1 MSQPIAFFICFKVK
15 NDNVK
20 ALFFD
25 IDGTLVSFKTH
36 QIPQSTVDAIAQAKA
51 NGVGVFISTGR
62 PLPIITNLK
71 AIEQYIDGYIT
82 TNGALCIVDGKAI
95 CCNPIPMADV
105 DVMMADAEK
114 NDYTCIV
121 VGEKRIG
128 VYNPKQVYYDV
139 FVRDLAV
146 QNIDMAI
153 DVKDIMRNEQIL
165 QLTPFFSAE
174 YEKEIMEK
182 MPGCVSGR
190 WNPAFTD
197 ITAEQADKGKGLEA
211 MAQYLGLNISETM
224 AFGDGGNDESIL
236 RRAGIGVAMGNAGDE
251 ARAAADYITTSVD
264 DDGVKNALEHF
275 GVI

>member
-1 MSQPIAFFICFKVK
+1 M
-15 NDNVK
+15 
-20 ALFFD
+20 
-25 IDGTLVSFKTH
+25 
-36 QIPQSTVDAIAQAKA
+36 
-51 NGVGVFISTGR
+51 
-62 PLPIITNLK
+62 
-71 AIEQYIDGYIT
+71 
-82 TNGALCIVDGKAI
+82 DGKAI

-146 QNIDMAI
+146 QNIDMDI

-182 MPGCVSGR
+182 MPR
-190 WNPAFTD
+190 LFYA
-197 ITAEQADKGKGLEA
+197 
-211 MAQYLGLNISETM
+211 TM
-224 AFGDGGNDESIL
+224 HTCFPQN
-236 RRAGIGVAMGNAGDE
+236 RA
-251 ARAAADYITTSVD
+251 SQ
-264 DDGVKNALEHF
+264 
-275 GVI
+275 

>member
-1 MSQPIAFFICFKVK
+1 
-15 NDNVK
+15 
-20 ALFFD
+20 
-25 IDGTLVSFKTH
+25 
-36 QIPQSTVDAIAQAKA
+36 
-51 NGVGVFISTGR
+51 
-62 PLPIITNLK
+62 
-71 AIEQYIDGYIT
+71 
-82 TNGALCIVDGKAI
+82 
-95 CCNPIPMADV
+95 MADV

-146 QNIDMAI
+146 QNIDMDI

-182 MPGCVSGR
+182 MPGCVSGH

-211 MAQYLGLNISETM
+211 MAQYLDLNISETM

>member
-1 MSQPIAFFICFKVK
+1 M
-15 NDNVK
+15 
-20 ALFFD
+20 
-25 IDGTLVSFKTH
+25 
-36 QIPQSTVDAIAQAKA
+36 
-51 NGVGVFISTGR
+51 
-62 PLPIITNLK
+62 
-71 AIEQYIDGYIT
+71 
-82 TNGALCIVDGKAI
+82 
-95 CCNPIPMADV
+95 
-105 DVMMADAEK
+105 
-114 NDYTCIV
+114 
-121 VGEKRIG
+121 
-128 VYNPKQVYYDV
+128 
-139 FVRDLAV
+139 RDLAV
-146 QNIDMAI
+146 QNIDMDI

-211 MAQYLGLNISETM
+211 MAQYLDLNISETM